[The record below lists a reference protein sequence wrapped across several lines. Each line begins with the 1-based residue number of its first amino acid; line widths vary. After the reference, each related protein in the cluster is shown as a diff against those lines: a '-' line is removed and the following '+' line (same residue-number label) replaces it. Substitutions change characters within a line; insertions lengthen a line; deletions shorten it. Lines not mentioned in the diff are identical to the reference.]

1 MPPVQYHIEEIAS
14 IIKGEIVVR
23 RSKTSTI
30 KDILIDS
37 RRLISPDECVF
48 FALVGKRNNG
58 HSYIEE
64 LYDHGIRNFVIS
76 STSFDVKQY
85 KDANFILVPDTLKA
99 LHALTRS
106 HRRKFKIPVIGITGS
121 NGKTIIKEWLFQLL
135 HKDKKIVRSPKS
147 YNSQVGVPLS
157 VWQMQEGNELGIF
170 EAGISEPNE
179 MENLQAIIQPGI
191 GVFTNIGP
199 AHEKNFISTQQK
211 IGEKLK
217 LFTKV
222 DTLVYCLDHSEV
234 QNIIIRSEILENIKS
249 FTWSRKQKADL
260 FINDIVRKSLK
271 ETSITGTFK
280 ETKATITI
288 PFIDD
293 ASIEN
298 AIHCWAVMLHLGYSQ
313 KVIETRMPKL
323 QPIAM
328 RLELKEGINHCTI
341 INDSYN
347 SDINSLVIAI
357 DFLRQQSKHKK
368 KAIILSDILQSAKDD
383 DELYG
388 EIADLLSKKN
398 IDRIIGIGKHIG
410 RHANKFQIE
419 KQFYDSTDDFLQK
432 FSFSLFNNES
442 ILLKG
447 ARVFEFELIGKA
459 LQQKSH
465 ETVMEINMNALIHNL
480 NYYRTK
486 LKPITKI
493 MAMVKAFS
501 YGIGSFEIANVLQ
514 FHRIDYLAVAYAD
527 EGVELRKAGIISPI
541 MVMNPEAQSF
551 DMMIAHNLEPEIYSF
566 RIFQSLEKAIRKN
579 ILPLNKPV
587 KIHLKLD
594 TGMHRLGFEEG
605 DIDGL
610 IKKIQANKRIF
621 VQSIFT
627 HLAASDMPDH
637 DDFSRIQIDLFDRM
651 AKKIQSTIDHSV
663 ILHVLNSAGIARFPE
678 AQYDMVRLGISL
690 YGIGHNGEEQANLEN
705 VSTLKS
711 IISQI
716 KNIAPKDTVGYNRK
730 GVAKKKLRI
739 AVVPVGYADG
749 LHRSL
754 GNGKGHLWI
763 NGKLAPVVGD
773 VCMDMCMIDI
783 TNIKANEGD
792 EVIIFG
798 NDRLISDLA
807 KELDTISYEI
817 LAGIS
822 KRVKRVYFHE

>member
-1 MPPVQYHIEEIAS
+1 MPSYQYHIEEIAD
-14 IIKGEIVVR
+14 IIKGNFMVKK
-23 RSKTSTI
+23 SSHAAI

-37 RRLISPDECVF
+37 RRLISPDTCIF
-48 FALVGKRNNG
+48 FALVGKRHDG
-58 HSYIEE
+58 HSYIDE
-64 LYDHGIRNFVIS
+64 LYSYGIRNFVVS
-76 STSFDVKQY
+76 SPGIDVKPY
-85 KDANFILVPDTLKA
+85 KDANFIQVPNTLTA
-99 LHALTRS
+99 LHALTKA
-106 HRRKFKIPVIGITGS
+106 HRKKFNIPVIGITGS

-157 VWQMQEGNELGIF
+157 VWQMEEANELAIF
-170 EAGISEPNE
+170 EAGISEPYE
-179 MENLQAIIQPGI
+179 MDNLQSIIQPSIGI
-191 GVFTNIGP
+191 FTNIGP

-211 IGEKLK
+211 VGEKLK

-222 DTLVYCLDHSEV
+222 DTLVYCLDHPEV
-234 QNIIIRSEILENIKS
+234 QNIIIRSEILDNIKA
-249 FTWSRKQKADL
+249 FTWSRKQQADL
-260 FINDIVRKSLK
+260 FINDIGRMSLT
-271 ETSITGTFK
+271 ETSITGTYNGK
-280 ETKATITI
+280 QSTIII

-298 AIHCWAVMLHLGYSQ
+298 AIHCWATMLHLGYAN
-313 KVIETRMPKL
+313 KVIVARMAKL

-328 RLELKEGINHCTI
+328 RLELKEGINHCTV

-347 SDINSLVIAI
+347 SDINSLIIAI

-368 KAIILSDILQSAKDD
+368 KTIILSDILQSAKDD

-388 EIADLLSKKN
+388 EIAELLDKKQ
-398 IDRIIGIGKHIG
+398 IDRIIGIGPSIK
-410 RHANKFQIE
+410 RHAKVFQVE
-419 KQFYDSTDDFLQK
+419 KQFFDSTDDFLQK

-465 ETVMEINMNALIHNL
+465 ETVMEINLNSLVHNL

-486 LKPITKI
+486 LKPITKV

-514 FHRIDYLAVAYAD
+514 FHRVDYLAVAYAD
-527 EGVELRKAGIISPI
+527 EGVELRKAGIIAPI

-551 DMMIAHNLEPEIYSF
+551 DMMITHNLEPEVYSF
-566 RIFQSLEKAIRKN
+566 RILQLLEKAIKKN
-579 ILPLNKPV
+579 ILPLNRPV

-594 TGMHRLGFEEG
+594 TGMHRLGFEEA
-605 DIDGL
+605 DIDSL
-610 IKKIQANKRIF
+610 IRKFKGNKQIF

-627 HLAASDMPDH
+627 HLAASDDPSH
-637 DDFSRIQIDLFDRM
+637 DEFTRSQFAQFEKMGEKL
-651 AKKIQSTIDHSV
+651 QSAIEHPV
-663 ILHVLNSAGIARFPE
+663 IKHVLNSAGITRFPE
-678 AQYDMVRLGISL
+678 AQFDMVRLGISL
-690 YGIGHNGEEQANLEN
+690 YGVAHSKEEQSNLEN

-716 KNIAPKDTVGYNRK
+716 KLIPPKGTIGYNRK
-730 GVAKKKLRI
+730 GVAKKEMKI
-739 AVVPVGYADG
+739 AIVPVGYADG
-749 LHRSL
+749 LSRKL
-754 GNGKGHLWI
+754 GNGQGSLWI
-763 NGKLAPVVGD
+763 NGKLVPLVGD
-773 VCMDMCMIDI
+773 ICMDMCMVDI
-783 TNIKANEGD
+783 TNIKAKEGD

-798 NDRLISDLA
+798 NDRSINALSE
-807 KELDTISYEI
+807 ELETIPYEV